1 MIKNYGGTATEIKVY
16 AGMKEN
22 VATLGMC
29 NSVKTII
36 IDSNWYNKIINN
48 QYVDKHEED
57 WAGIILNEDLGY
69 KTGWM
74 GMQTFENYNWLV
86 SEYVNITGF
95 PSDWGHKLM
104 QGYDKVMS
112 ADNQWLK
119 YHIDTYEGQSG
130 APIVYNN
137 YVIGVHTLGS
147 EDWQFNQGVTL
158 NNKRFYGLLP
168 YIN

>member
-1 MIKNYGGTATEIKVY
+1 
-16 AGMKEN
+16 
-22 VATLGMC
+22 MC

-36 IDSNWYNKIINN
+36 IDSECYNKIINN
-48 QYVDKHEED
+48 QYVDEDEED

-69 KTGWM
+69 KTGWR

-112 ADNQWLK
+112 ADNQFLK
-119 YHIDTYEGQSG
+119 YYVDTYGGQSG

-137 YVIGVHTLGS
+137 YVIGVHTDGPQK
-147 EDWQFNQGVTL
+147 WQVNGGVTL

>member
-1 MIKNYGGTATEIKVY
+1 MIENYGGTATEIKVY
-16 AGMKEN
+16 AGIKEN

-36 IDSNWYNKIINN
+36 IDSDCYNKIINN
-48 QYVDKHEED
+48 QYVDENEED

-69 KTGWM
+69 KTGWR

-95 PSDWGHKLM
+95 PSDWGYKLM

-112 ADNQWLK
+112 ADNQFLK
-119 YHIDTYEGQSG
+119 YYVDTYRGQSG

-137 YVIGVHTLGS
+137 YVIGVHTDGS
-147 EDWQFNQGVTL
+147 KKLQFNKGVTL

>member
-1 MIKNYGGTATEIKVY
+1 
-16 AGMKEN
+16 
-22 VATLGMC
+22 MC

-36 IDSNWYNKIINN
+36 IDSECYNKIINN
-48 QYVDKHEED
+48 QYVDEDEED

-69 KTGWM
+69 KTGWR

-95 PSDWGHKLM
+95 PSDWGLKLM

-112 ADNQWLK
+112 ADNQFLK
-119 YHIDTYEGQSG
+119 YYVDTYGGQSG

-137 YVIGVHTLGS
+137 YVIGVHTDGPKK
-147 EDWQFNQGVTL
+147 WRVNGGVTL
-158 NNKRFYGLLP
+158 NNKRFHGLLP